1 MTAKTPASEPQTNP
15 LLPGFDFNVR
25 LVAGLT
31 PIEKDGP
38 LDFIIDRPDGMKGHI
53 VNMTTQGR
61 GVMHD
66 GETQI
71 SCEPGDLLLFP
82 AGVPHYYGRAP
93 DSAEWH
99 HRWVYFQPRA
109 YWKEWMDWPQK
120 VERVGRLPLTDSAT
134 REEIETLFREI
145 ERTYYRGSAL
155 AENMSVN
162 LLERLLL
169 RCAEENTIGDR
180 PPLDPRI
187 RHACH
192 LLSEHLTEDWS
203 IARLA
208 KAVYL
213 SPSRLEHL
221 FREQVGVTILRW
233 REDQRLIRARQ
244 LLQIT
249 LSPISVIA
257 ASVGY
262 DDQLYFSRIFRKR
275 IGVSPS
281 NFRKLSFSEVQ
292 MSKNRD
298 EPRQKK

>member
-1 MTAKTPASEPQTNP
+1 MTAKPSSTESQTNP
-15 LLPGFDFNVR
+15 LLPGFNFNVR

-31 PIEKDGP
+31 PIERDGL
-38 LDFIIDRPDGMKGHI
+38 LDFIIDRPDGMKGI
-53 VNMTTQGR
+53 IINMTVQGR
-61 GVMHD
+61 GIVHD
-66 GETQI
+66 EETRTF
-71 SCEPGDLLLFP
+71 CEPGDLLLFP
-82 AGVPHYYGRAP
+82 AGVPHYYSRAP
-93 DSAEWH
+93 DCAEWH

-109 YWKEWMDWPQK
+109 YWKEWLDWPQK
-120 VERVGRLPLTDSAT
+120 IVRIGRLSLTDPAV
-134 REEIETLFREI
+134 REEIETLFKEI
-145 ERTYYRGSAL
+145 ERTHYRGTAL
-155 AENMSVN
+155 AENISVN

-169 RCAEENTIGDR
+169 RCAEENAIGER

-208 KAVYL
+208 RAVSL

-221 FREQVGVTILRW
+221 FREQVGTTVVRW

-249 LSPISVIA
+249 LSPISIVA

-281 NFRKLSFSEVQ
+281 DFRKLSFSEVRTPP
-292 MSKNRD
+292 KNHDGTR
-298 EPRQKK
+298 